1 MERKAR
7 VLPEDSKGRCEIAMQ
22 WSLRRNHPSK
32 SFAFP
37 ASLADHVVRMKVE
50 LCR

>member
-1 MERKAR
+1 MERDAR
-7 VLPEDSKGRCEIAMQ
+7 ALSADSKGWCEIAMQ
-22 WSLRRNHPSK
+22 WLLRRNHPSK